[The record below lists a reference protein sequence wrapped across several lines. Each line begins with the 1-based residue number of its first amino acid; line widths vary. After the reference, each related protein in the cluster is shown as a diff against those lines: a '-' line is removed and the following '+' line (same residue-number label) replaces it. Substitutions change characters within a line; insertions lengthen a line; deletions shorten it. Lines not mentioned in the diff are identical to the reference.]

1 MQLLKLYNDHKAS
14 FFGAG
19 KRGMVSKLYPT
30 ILEKED
36 NVLLKKIT
44 RFLKREDG
52 QSFIEFALVLP
63 ILITVLS
70 VVFDVVRIVDAKMV
84 LNNVAGEI
92 SRTFV
97 MQIEG
102 VSQDENSVIERVKEN
117 FKDRLDVR
125 RLNVTISGQTPISA
139 KYTLRGCWVKDADET
154 GYCKPGRL
162 HEKEKNYR
170 YKELVVNVQY
180 NVDVILPLS
189 RVVLG
194 RETVNTST
202 RFVVKAGVKP

>member
-84 LNNVAGEI
+84 LNNVAGK
-92 SRTFV
+92 S
-97 MQIEG
+97 
-102 VSQDENSVIERVKEN
+102 
-117 FKDRLDVR
+117 
-125 RLNVTISGQTPISA
+125 
-139 KYTLRGCWVKDADET
+139 
-154 GYCKPGRL
+154 
-162 HEKEKNYR
+162 
-170 YKELVVNVQY
+170 
-180 NVDVILPLS
+180 
-189 RVVLG
+189 G
-194 RETVNTST
+194 REFCY
-202 RFVVKAGVKP
+202 REGQRKF